1 MALFGFR
8 KKDAGGE
15 GEPDAGQPEGGFK
28 ADPAK
33 ARTWFEHGRKTAA
46 TSNFEYAL
54 TCYAS
59 AVKFDPTNL
68 EIHEAMLDAARKFMA
83 AGGKPASGKDLKGIE
98 GPGPVDR
105 FAAAEFAWMRDLN
118 NLALAMKVLEAT
130 AKAGQDAFGAW
141 LAPKLLNMLRAQKKP
156 TKSMW
161 VQAKDRFSAVSAWN
175 EACMAGEEA
184 VRLDPSDTELIAE
197 LKQLTAQRAI
207 TQGGYAEAA
216 AQGEGGF
223 RAMVKDLDKQRELEA
238 AESISGGADAQ
249 SIAID
254 KARKEHRDNPL
265 SPEAVSKLGQL
276 LRRLGTPDAEEEAR
290 MVYLDGFNRI
300 GEYRFKAAAADIDLA
315 GLRRSLR
322 AAEEAATAAPS
333 DATKKADLDAARKAI
348 LEREQ
353 AEFTERVAK
362 YPTDRRLKLDLGRVL
377 IELDRHEDAM
387 ACFQECKDEPKFRV
401 EAAHRLGNCFARS
414 GWHPEAISE
423 YREALEHLDGTER
436 DRELPLRY
444 ELMLSLIALARD
456 ERSVQHAREA
466 AEICSQILRKD
477 ISFRDIRDRR
487 KEIDTI
493 TRELT
498 GG

>member
-1 MALFGFR
+1 MALFGF
-8 KKDAGGE
+8 KKKEGDGGGDA
-15 GEPDAGQPEGGFK
+15 AGPSGGFV
-28 ADPAK
+28 ADPVK
-33 ARTWFEHGRKTAA
+33 ARTWFDHGRKTAA

-54 TCYAS
+54 TCFAS
-59 AVKFDPTNL
+59 AVKLDPGNM
-68 EIHEAMLDAARKFMA
+68 EVHEAMLEAARKFVGS
-83 AGGKPASGKDLKGIE
+83 GGKPAGGKDTKQID

-105 FAAAEFAWMRDLN
+105 FAVAEFVWMRDLN
-118 NLALAMKVLEAT
+118 NLSAALKVLDAA

-141 LAPKLLNMLRAQKKP
+141 LAPKVFNMLRAQKKP
-156 TKSMW
+156 SKSMW
-161 VQAKDRFSAVSAWN
+161 VQAKDRFSGVGAWN
-175 EACMAGEEA
+175 EAFLAGEEA

-223 RAMVKDLDKQRELEA
+223 RAMVKDLDKQREIEA

-249 SIAID
+249 QAAID
-254 KARKEHRDNPL
+254 KARADHRDNPM

-276 LRRLGTPDAEEEAR
+276 LRRLGTPEAEEEAR

-300 GEYRFKAAAADIDLA
+300 GEYRFKAAAADIDLSA
-315 GLRRSLR
+315 LRKTMR
-322 AAEEAATAAPS
+322 AAEAALAAAPGDAAAKAAVTAART
-333 DATKKADLDAARKAI
+333 AV

-377 IELDRHEDAM
+377 VELGRHEDAM
-387 ACFQECKDEPKFRV
+387 GSFQECKDEPKLRV
-401 EAAHRLGNCFARS
+401 ESTHMLGRCFANS

-423 YREALEHLDGTER
+423 YREAIEGIDATER
-436 DRELPLRY
+436 ERELPLRY
-444 ELMLSLIALARD
+444 DLMLSLIELAKA

-487 KEIDTI
+487 KEIDAI

-498 GG
+498 GPI

>member
-1 MALFGFR
+1 RKAASDDLVDTNSTHGAPCVDRSLEGVSRLALFGFR

-15 GEPDAGQPEGGFK
+15 GDADGGQPEGGFK

-59 AVKFDPTNL
+59 AVKLDPSNL
-68 EIHEAMLDAARKFMA
+68 EIHEAMLDVARKFLA
-83 AGGKPASGKDLKGIE
+83 AGGKPASGKDLKG
-98 GPGPVDR
+98 
-105 FAAAEFAWMRDLN
+105 
-118 NLALAMKVLEAT
+118 LEAA
-130 AKAGQDAFGAW
+130 AKAGQDAYGGW

-156 TKSMW
+156 SKSMW

-175 EACMAGEEA
+175 EAFMAGEEA

-238 AESISGGADAQ
+238 SESISGGADTQ
-249 SIAID
+249 TIAID

-300 GEYRFKAAAADIDLA
+300 GEYRFKASAADIELA
-315 GLRRSLR
+315 RLRRTLR
-322 AAEEAATAAPS
+322 SAEEALAAAPS
-333 DATKKADLDAARKAI
+333 DAAKKADVAAARSAV
-348 LEREQ
+348 LQREQ
-353 AEFTERVAK
+353 EEFTERVAK

-423 YREALEHLDGTER
+423 YREALEHLDATER

-444 ELMLSLIALARD
+444 DLMLSLIALARD
-456 ERSVQHAREA
+456 EKSVQHAREA

-493 TRELT
+493 TKELT

>member
-1 MALFGFR
+1 
-8 KKDAGGE
+8 
-15 GEPDAGQPEGGFK
+15 
-28 ADPAK
+28 
-33 ARTWFEHGRKTAA
+33 
-46 TSNFEYAL
+46 
-54 TCYAS
+54 
-59 AVKFDPTNL
+59 
-68 EIHEAMLDAARKFMA
+68 
-83 AGGKPASGKDLKGIE
+83 
-98 GPGPVDR
+98 
-105 FAAAEFAWMRDLN
+105 
-118 NLALAMKVLEAT
+118 
-130 AKAGQDAFGAW
+130 
-141 LAPKLLNMLRAQKKP
+141 
-156 TKSMW
+156 
-161 VQAKDRFSAVSAWN
+161 FSAVSAWN
-175 EACMAGEEA
+175 EAFMAGEEA

-249 SIAID
+249 SIAIE

-300 GEYRFKAAAADIDLA
+300 GEYRFKAAAADIELA
-315 GLRRSLR
+315 RLRRTLR
-322 AAEEAATAAPS
+322 AAEEAATAAPA
-333 DATKKADLDAARKAI
+333 DAAKKADLEAARKAV

-353 AEFTERVAK
+353 EEFTERVAK

-423 YREALEHLDGTER
+423 YREALEHLDATER

-444 ELMLSLIALARD
+444 DLMLSLIALARD
-456 ERSVQHAREA
+456 EKSVQHAREA

-487 KEIDTI
+487 KEIDSI
-493 TRELT
+493 TKELS